1 MFKKNRQL
9 NPRNSKIILIALLVL
24 LLVGLHYLV
33 SQDHSKVHIFLNMV
47 HFIPLILAGFWF
59 GLRGALIV
67 WGGFTLVYSP
77 YVWLNLYQSTGE
89 LYEQILY
96 SVLFL
101 IVALL
106 LGYLSDQAKK
116 NEEEK
121 RQMARLAAMG
131 ESISFISHEMKSP
144 MIAIGGFTRQ
154 VRDKVNDKK
163 LKEKMDIVLKEITRL
178 ENLIKNM
185 LDFAGPVRIQPSAE
199 SISQIMKEIM
209 PILQKYS
216 GEKNIHLRIEM
227 PEGLPVLSC
236 DAAKIKQVLLNLAI
250 NAIEASTDENMVRI
264 QLRQEKDFIISE
276 IADHGPGFPEKDF
289 GEIFSPFY
297 STKKEG
303 TGLGLAISKKIVEA
317 HGGEIRIQ
325 NNQPRG
331 CIVQCRL
338 PIKQNASAF
347 DRGNSKTI

>member
-24 LLVGLHYLV
+24 LLVGLHYLIP
-33 SQDHSKVHIFLNMV
+33 QDKAKIHIFLNMV
-47 HFIPLILAGFWF
+47 HLIPLILAGFWF

-77 YVWLNLYQSTGE
+77 YMWLNLYQSTGE

-96 SVLFL
+96 LILFL

-106 LGYLSDQAKK
+106 LGYLSDQTRK

-185 LDFAGPVRIQPSAE
+185 LDFASR
-199 SISQIMKEIM
+199 
-209 PILQKYS
+209 
-216 GEKNIHLRIEM
+216 
-227 PEGLPVLSC
+227 
-236 DAAKIKQVLLNLAI
+236 
-250 NAIEASTDENMVRI
+250 
-264 QLRQEKDFIISE
+264 
-276 IADHGPGFPEKDF
+276 
-289 GEIFSPFY
+289 
-297 STKKEG
+297 
-303 TGLGLAISKKIVEA
+303 
-317 HGGEIRIQ
+317 
-325 NNQPRG
+325 
-331 CIVQCRL
+331 
-338 PIKQNASAF
+338 
-347 DRGNSKTI
+347 